1 MSKISLQISIDDPA
15 NKAIAHKL
23 IEIRP
28 PKESGSVSKEEVVF
42 DDWIPSGSYC
52 TIQILRDDHVVY
64 SEKKLI
70 PNAPWAQEGA
80 ELTRVITGEILRTEI
95 QSFKHR
101 IDAWVRLDIDDHGA
115 GKFECH
121 VGNLGTDQRKAVF
134 ETTFKA

>member
-1 MSKISLQISIDDPA
+1 MSNVSLQISIDDPA
-15 NKAIAHKL
+15 NNAITHKL

-42 DDWIPSGSYC
+42 DDWVYSGSYC
-52 TIQILRDDHVVY
+52 TIQILRDDQVVY

-80 ELTRVITGEILRTEI
+80 EAARRVTEFFGKEI
-95 QSFKHR
+95 QPFKHR
-101 IDAWVRLDIDDHGA
+101 IDAWVRLNIDDHGT

-121 VGNLGTDQRKAVF
+121 VGNPGTDQRKAVF